1 MPQLDTS
8 TWPPQLIWLGLAFL
22 GLYLMMRFVALPR
35 VGGAIESRAKR
46 VADDLDAAQRFK
58 TETEQAI
65 ADYEAALAAAR
76 ARGSGIAQEARNRLN
91 EETAKERAKV
101 EAEINVQTAKA
112 EQTIGDL
119 KKKAMGEVER
129 VAADVAAEI
138 VTELAGINVRSAAA
152 NPATAADKGKAK
164 QEGL

>member
-1 MPQLDTS
+1 MPQLDT
-8 TWPPQLIWLGLAFL
+8 TAWPPQLIWLAIAFI
-22 GLYLMMRFVALPR
+22 GLYLIMRFAALPR

-58 TETEQAI
+58 TETERAI

-101 EAEINVQTAKA
+101 EAEIKLQTAKA
-112 EQTIGDL
+112 EQTITEL
-119 KKKAMGEVER
+119 KKKAMGEVEK

-138 VTELAGINVRSAAA
+138 VAELAGIDVKAAA
-152 NPATAADKGKAK
+152 PAADTGKGKE
-164 QEGL
+164 EGS

>member
-1 MPQLDTS
+1 MPQLDTT
-8 TWPPQLIWLGLAFL
+8 TWPPQLIWLAIAFI

-46 VADDLDAAQRFK
+46 VADDLAAAQRFK

-65 ADYEAALAAAR
+65 ADYEAALAEAR
-76 ARGSGIAQEARNRLN
+76 ARGSGISQEARNRLN
-91 EETAKERAKV
+91 EETAKV
-101 EAEINVQTAKA
+101 EADINLQTAKA
-112 EQTIGDL
+112 EKTIADL

-138 VTELAGINVRSAAA
+138 VAELAGINVKAAA
-152 NPATAADKGKAK
+152 AAGDRGKAK
-164 QEGL
+164 QEGA

>member
-1 MPQLDTS
+1 MPQLDTT
-8 TWPPQLIWLGLAFL
+8 TWPPQLIWLAIAFI
-22 GLYLMMRFVALPR
+22 GLYLIMRFVALPR

-76 ARGSGIAQEARNRLN
+76 ARGSSIAQEARNRLN
-91 EETAKERAKV
+91 EETTKERAKV
-101 EAEINVQTAKA
+101 EAEINLQTAKA
-112 EQTIGDL
+112 ERTIADL
-119 KKKAMGEVER
+119 KKKAMGEVEK

-138 VTELAGINVRSAAA
+138 VTELAGIDAKAAA
-152 NPATAADKGKAK
+152 PAADGVKAR
-164 QEGL
+164 QEGS

>member
-1 MPQLDTS
+1 MPQLDTT
-8 TWPPQLIWLGLAFL
+8 TWPPQLIWLAIAFI
-22 GLYLMMRFVALPR
+22 GLYLIMRFVALPR
-35 VGGAIESRAKR
+35 VGGAIDSRAKR

-58 TETEQAI
+58 SETEQAI

-101 EAEINVQTAKA
+101 EAEINLQTAKA
-112 EQTIGDL
+112 EQTIADL

-138 VTELAGINVRSAAA
+138 VAQLAGIEVE
-152 NPATAADKGKAK
+152 TAAVADSVKGK
-164 QEGL
+164 QEEL

>member
-1 MPQLDTS
+1 MPQLDTT
-8 TWPPQLIWLGLAFL
+8 TWPPQLIWLAIAFIC
-22 GLYLMMRFVALPR
+22 LYLMMRFVALPR

-46 VADDLDAAQRFK
+46 VADDLEAAQRFK

-101 EAEINVQTAKA
+101 EAEINLQTAKA
-112 EQTIGDL
+112 EKTIADL
-119 KKKAMGEVER
+119 KRKAMGEVER

-138 VTELAGINVRSAAA
+138 VAELAGIDVRSSAAA
-152 NPATAADKGKAK
+152 GDRGKAK
-164 QEGL
+164 QEGA